1 MVGGRPGCVGRE
13 CEIGARQA
21 GVRGARFYKRLGR
34 SPERGNISERIN
46 GASGV
51 NLAGIVVQPF

>member
-1 MVGGRPGCVGRE
+1 MGQFFFVFHLKEQIR
-13 CEIGARQA
+13 ARQA
-21 GVRGARFYKRLGR
+21 GVRGTRVYKRLGR
-34 SPERGNISERIN
+34 SPGRGNISERIT

>member
-1 MVGGRPGCVGRE
+1 MSAMIFLQSGCAE
-13 CEIGARQA
+13 WRQA
-21 GVRGARFYKRLGR
+21 GVRGMRVYKHLGR
-34 SPERGNISERIN
+34 SLERGNISERIT